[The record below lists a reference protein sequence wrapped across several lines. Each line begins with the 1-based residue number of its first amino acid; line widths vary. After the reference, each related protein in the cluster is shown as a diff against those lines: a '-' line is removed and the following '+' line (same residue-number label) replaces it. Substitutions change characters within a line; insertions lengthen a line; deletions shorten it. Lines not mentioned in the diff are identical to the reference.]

1 MPSLKL
7 EQTNRNMEKNIF
19 TVRLFTTVNC
29 GAFVIIAKA
38 ASSDG
43 EKDTLAVPT
52 LLIIHIV

>member
-1 MPSLKL
+1 
-7 EQTNRNMEKNIF
+7 MEKNIF